1 MNTSFDTAPGEPSPL
16 GATKSEG
23 GVNFAFYSS
32 ADEEVSLV
40 LFAPGE
46 KNLFAQFPLNP
57 DKNRTGKVWHIEIK
71 KLPCLFDYGIQ
82 IGKELLLDPYATGVN
97 TGHAWGDP
105 YYSERKPLGRYQNDP
120 PSFDWEKDAPPLIPF
135 QNMIIYE
142 MHVRGFTQDPSSHV
156 KQPGTFLG
164 LIEKIPYLKELG
176 VNAVE
181 LLPVFEFNECE
192 NQRVNPETDEK
203 LYNYWGYSTVNFFS
217 LMTRYG
223 TSSDKCTVIEEFKT
237 LVRELHKNG
246 IEVILDVVYN
256 HTAEGNEEGPNYS
269 FRGLAENTYY
279 ILGSNGE
286 YYNYTGCGNTFN
298 CNNPIASDLII
309 DSLRYWVNEMH
320 IDGFRFD
327 LASILTRN
335 EQGHPLV
342 DPPIVRR
349 IAEDP
354 LLANVKLIA
363 EAWDAAGLYQ
373 VGNFPSYGRWAEWN
387 GKYRDIVRKFI
398 KGTDGNAGPFAG
410 IVSGSQDL
418 YNYEGKPYFSINFVT
433 AHDGFSLLDLV
444 SYNNKHNLANG
455 ENNQDGANDNESWN
469 CGHEGPTNNAKI
481 LMFRQRQ
488 MKNFFVALM
497 ISVGTP
503 MMLMGDEYG
512 HTHGGN
518 NNTWC
523 HDGPIN
529 YFLWNQLQQEKELF
543 RFFKSMIAFRKNS
556 PLLRRTEFLQT
567 DDIDWHGINP
577 FDPDWSASS
586 RFIAYTLKDKA
597 KENHLYIAFNATD
610 TRPTIHLPPAPA
622 NKKWYRIVDTAL
634 ATPNDYIDNP
644 TQFQP
649 QKVICKMEAY
659 SSIILMAL

>member
-1 MNTSFDTAPGEPSPL
+1 MDILLRLPPASPALL
-16 GATKSEG
+16 GPPNRTMVSTLLFTPRQMRMSLWYSLLQVKKTHLPVCPLIPMLIGLTKSG
-23 GVNFAFYSS
+23 ISK
-32 ADEEVSLV
+32 L
-40 LFAPGE
+40 
-46 KNLFAQFPLNP
+46 KNLL
-57 DKNRTGKVWHIEIK
+57 V
-71 KLPCLFDYGIQ
+71 LFDYGIQ
-82 IGKELLLDPYATGVN
+82 IGKELLLDPYATSVN
-97 TGHAWGDP
+97 TSHEWASP
-105 YYSERKPLGRYQNDP
+105 SYSERKPLGRYQNDP
-120 PSFDWEKDAPPLIPF
+120 KPFDWENDTPPMIPF
-135 QNMIIYE
+135 QNLVIYE
-142 MHVRGFTQDPSSHV
+142 MHVRSYTLDPSSHV

-164 LIEKIPYLKELG
+164 MIEKIPHLKELG
-176 VNAVE
+176 INAVE
-181 LLPVFEFNECE
+181 LLPIFEFNECE
-192 NQRVNPETDEK
+192 NQRVNPETGK
-203 LYNYWGYSTVNFFS
+203 TLCNYWGYSTVNFFS
-217 LMTRYG
+217 LMNRYG
-223 TSSDKCTVIEEFKT
+223 TSSDKCAVIDEFKT
-237 LVRELHKNG
+237 LVKELHKNG

-269 FRGLAENTYY
+269 FRGLDEKSYY
-279 ILGSNGE
+279 ILGPNGE

-335 EQGHPLV
+335 EQGHPLQ
-342 DPPIVRR
+342 DPPVVRR

-354 LLANVKLIA
+354 LIGNVKLIA

-410 IVSGSQDL
+410 VVTGSQDL
-418 YNYEGKPYFSINFVT
+418 YNYEGRPYFGINFIT
-433 AHDGFSLLDLV
+433 AHDGFSLRDLV
-444 SYNNKHNLANG
+444 SYNQKHNLANG

-469 CGHEGPTNNAKI
+469 CGHEGPTTNTKI

-488 MKNFFVALM
+488 MKNFVVALM
-497 ISVGTP
+497 VSVGTP

-512 HTHGGN
+512 HTNGGN

-523 HDGPIN
+523 QEGPIN
-529 YFLWNQLQQEKELF
+529 DFLWNQLDQEKELF
-543 RFFKSMIAFRKNS
+543 RFFKSMIAFRKSNDM
-556 PLLRRTEFLQT
+556 LKRTEFLQT
-567 DDIDWHGINP
+567 DDIDWHGLKP
-577 FDPDWSASS
+577 FQPDWSPAC
-586 RFIAYTLKDKA
+586 RFVAYTLKDKA

-610 TRPTIHLPPAPA
+610 IRPTVHLPPAPE

-644 TQFQP
+644 MQFQP
-649 QKVICKMEAY
+649 QKVICKMEAH
-659 SSIILMAL
+659 SSIILIAM

>member
-1 MNTSFDTAPGEPSPL
+1 MDHPFETSPGEPTPL
-16 GATKSEG
+16 GATPSDD
-23 GVNFAFYSS
+23 GVNFAFHSS
-32 ADEEVSLV
+32 ANKEVALV
-40 LFAPGE
+40 LFKPGE
-46 KNLFAQFPLNP
+46 TTPFAQFTLNP
-57 DKNRTGKVWHIEIK
+57 DVNRTDKVWHIKIK
-71 KLPCLFDYGIQ
+71 NLSFLFDYGIQ
-82 IGKELLLDPYATGVN
+82 IGKELLLDPYATRVN
-97 TGHAWGDP
+97 TSPLWAAPTDKLP
-105 YYSERKPLGRYQNDP
+105 YKPLGRYKPEPTPFN
-120 PSFDWEKDAPPLIPF
+120 WENDAPPLIPF
-135 QNMIIYE
+135 QNLIIYE
-142 MHVRGFTQDPSSHV
+142 MHVRSYTQDPSSGV

-164 LIEKIPYLKELG
+164 MIEKILHLKELG

-181 LLPVFEFNECE
+181 LLPIFEFNECE
-192 NQRVNPETDEK
+192 NPRVNPETGKK
-203 LYNYWGYSTVNFFS
+203 LCNYWGYSTVNFFS
-217 LMTRYG
+217 LMNRYG
-223 TSSDKCTVIEEFKT
+223 TCSEFKT
-237 LVRELHKNG
+237 LVKELHKNG

-256 HTAEGNEEGPNYS
+256 HTAEGNENGPTYS
-269 FRGLAENTYY
+269 FRGLDEKSYY
-279 ILGSNGE
+279 ILGANGE

-335 EQGHPLV
+335 EEGYPLE

-354 LLANVKLIA
+354 LINNVKLIA

-373 VGNFPSYGRWAEWN
+373 VGNFPSHGRWAEWN
-387 GKYRDIVRKFI
+387 GKYRDIIRKFI

-410 IVSGSQDL
+410 VVTGSQDL

-433 AHDGFSLLDLV
+433 AHDGFSLRDLV

-455 ENNQDGANDNESWN
+455 ENNQDGAGDNESWN

-488 MKNFFVALM
+488 MKNFVVALM
-497 ISVGTP
+497 ISIGTP

-512 HTHGGN
+512 HTNGGN

-523 HDGPIN
+523 QEGPIN
-529 YFLWNQLQQEKELF
+529 DFLWNQLDQEKELF
-543 RFFKSMIAFRKNS
+543 RFFKSMIALRKNNS
-556 PLLRRTEFLQT
+556 LFKRTTFLQT
-567 DDIDWHGINP
+567 EDIDWHGLTP
-577 FDPDWSASS
+577 FHPDWSASC
-586 RFIAYTLKDKA
+586 RFVAYTLKDKV
-597 KENHLYIAFNATD
+597 KENHLYIAFNATS
-610 TRPTIHLPPAPA
+610 TRPTVHLPPSPA
-622 NKKWYRIVDTAL
+622 GKKWYRLVDTSL

-659 SSIILMAL
+659 SSIILIAL